1 MKILSKK
8 KDKRESGQVLVI
20 IAIAMVG
27 LAGFT
32 ALVVDGGMVYADRR
46 HDQSTSDAASMAGA
60 AAAAEVLDNA
70 GVTKSTFDCSSSD
83 VINAMNTG
91 KAAVIAQA
99 TKNNISLESDLSN
112 ENGVAVTCVDSGGE
126 KHLEFEVMVTTEVE
140 ANFAQL
146 VFGGDLTNT
155 TDAISQIVPAV
166 QGGGVPFEGASMVAL
181 NEEECKAFWVTGSSD
196 ILADGI
202 QVNSDGEDGSCDAV
216 TKTGSGTVSGGAQGI
231 NMVGT
236 SSDVGSGS
244 LVEPVTEG
252 APYMPDPLTGLTP
265 PSAACSG
272 PATDFSHNGGT
283 YTIDPGHYSRIKITG
298 NGSITLNPGVYCIE
312 STHNN
317 RGFQNTGTSTV
328 SGDGVLIYLKRGVF
342 DLAGSGGIN
351 LTAPTDAN
359 CVGEACNYKGMLI
372 WSASDNPS
380 DDFVVNGGAS
390 NTFGGTV
397 YIPHEECR
405 LTGSGDQV
413 FDLQMICDTIKI
425 TGSDNI
431 TVGYDPNL
439 VFEVPGASTPAKI
452 QMTK

>member
-1 MKILSKK
+1 MKIMSKK
-8 KDKRESGQVLVI
+8 KEKRESGQVLVI
-20 IAIAMVG
+20 VAIAMVA

-99 TKNNISLESDLSN
+99 SRNNITLESDLSN
-112 ENGVAVTCVDSGGE
+112 ENGVAVTCVDSGGD
-126 KHLEFEVMVTTEVE
+126 KHLEFEVMVTTDVE
-140 ANFAQL
+140 TNFAQL
-146 VFGGDLTNT
+146 VFNGDMANT
-155 TDAISQIVPAV
+155 TDAVSQIIPAEL
-166 QGGGVPFEGASMVAL
+166 GGGVPFNGSSMVAL
-181 NEEECKAFWVTGSSD
+181 NPDECKAFWVVGSST
-196 ILADGI
+196 IVADGI

-244 LVEPVTEG
+244 LLEPVTEG
-252 APYMPDPLTGLTP
+252 APFMPDPLAGLTP

-272 PATDFSHNGGT
+272 PATDFSHNGGN

-312 STHNN
+312 STHKN
-317 RGFQNTGTSTV
+317 RGFQNTGSSTV
-328 SGDGVLIYLKRGVF
+328 SGAGVLIYLKRGVF
-342 DLAGSGGIN
+342 DLAGSGAIN

-372 WSASDNPS
+372 WSASGNDS
-380 DDFVVNGGAS
+380 DDFVVTGGAS

-397 YIPHEECR
+397 YIPHEECT

-413 FDLQMICDTIKI
+413 FDLQMICDEIKV
-425 TGSDNI
+425 TGSNNI

-439 VFEVPGASTPAKI
+439 VFEAPGANVPAKL